1 MIIAVAVEKV
11 LYKTDKLFYYNIPP
25 NIRVYLGQTVLV
37 PFGPQNIIR
46 RAFIFKIFEDE
57 NKVDLKEVYSA
68 VENAYILTEEQIKI
82 AIYMVQNLF
91 CTYFEALNVITPHA
105 LAGKLK
111 VGFELNAEAI
121 QPLFLFKAELLKLA
135 QKHGGIIP
143 AEALIFLSKKEQ
155 NELCQAGVLTRKV
168 WFVKNLKGRQTLFF
182 SLNKN
187 SFANS
192 NFTLKQ
198 QQVLMQLKDE
208 VCYTKTELQETFN
221 ISNYML
227 AELIKKKALKREYK
241 TVETKEER
249 KFNPDNFNTNSLHLT
264 KPQQSVQEGIA
275 EKIDQ
280 GGAGVSLLFG
290 VTGSGK
296 SEIFVKLTEEVIKF
310 GKSVLILVPE
320 IGLTVPMMDHFSKYF
335 KGVIAVLHSGLKA
348 SEKLYEWQRIKN
360 GTARIIIGTRS
371 AVFAP
376 IFNLG
381 LIIVDEEQDQSYLSE
396 RKPLYSAIEIAKFRA
411 LYNSCQLILASAT
424 PSIASFYKAKN
435 GVYSLFK
442 LNERYNKNE
451 LPHTQIVDLT
461 DTNEHEETV
470 IIGNVLQNE
479 LQANLNKGEQS
490 IVLIGRRGY
499 STSIRCRG
507 CGNVAMCPNCEIG
520 LVYHKS
526 NKTLRCHYCGYAT
539 DARDVCSFCGSN
551 FIEYNGFGIEK
562 VEAQLKQLDGA
573 KVLRVD
579 SDVITS
585 SEVFKHKLEAFINNE
600 YNIMV
605 GTQIIAKGLNLNNV
619 TLVGV
624 VGIDQSLY
632 CSDFRG
638 HEQAFALLTQ
648 VIGRAGRFNKL
659 GRAVVQTRSADNE
672 LFTFVQKNNYQ
683 AFFEGEIAVRSS
695 LNLPPVGSLIVI
707 GFVGKDAKSTLAC
720 AESFFKVLRDKFNI
734 ICQPPTPANQPKL
747 NGNYRFKIMIF
758 NKNDIEFRNKL
769 RRALKQYLN
778 NSSLSNVRVFVDTN
792 MASNF

>member
-11 LYKTDKLFYYNIPP
+11 LYKTDRLFYYNVPP
-25 NIRVYLGQTVLV
+25 NIKICLGQTILV
-37 PFGPQNIIR
+37 PFGTQNTIR
-46 RAFIFKIFEDE
+46 RAFVFKIFEDE
-57 NKVDLKEVYSA
+57 NRVDLKEVYSA
-68 VENAYILTEEQIKI
+68 VENAYVLTEEQIKI
-82 AIYMVQNLF
+82 AVYMVQNLF

-111 VGFELNAEAI
+111 VGFELNADAI
-121 QPLFLFKAELLKLA
+121 QPLFLFKAQLFKLA
-135 QKHGGIIP
+135 QKHGSIIP
-143 AEALIFLSKKEQ
+143 AEALAFLSKKEQ

-168 WFVKNLKGRQTLFF
+168 WFVKNLKGKKSLFF
-182 SLNKN
+182 SVNKEELT
-187 SFANS
+187 NS
-192 NFTLKQ
+192 NFTSKQ

-208 VCYTKTELQETFN
+208 VCYTKTELKETFN

-227 AELIKKKALKREYK
+227 AELIKKRALKREYK
-241 TVETKEER
+241 TVEIEEG
-249 KFNPDNFNTNSLHLT
+249 KQLDLNGLNTNSLQLT
-264 KPQQSVQEGIA
+264 KNQQSVQEGVA
-275 EKIDQ
+275 QKIDQ
-280 GGAGVSLLFG
+280 REAGVSLLFG

-296 SEIFVKLTEEVIKF
+296 SEIFVKLTEKVIKS

-320 IGLTVPMMDHFSKYF
+320 IGLTVPMADHFSKYF
-335 KGVIAVLHSGLKA
+335 KGIIAVLHSGLKA

-376 IFNLG
+376 ILNLG

-396 RKPLYSAIEIAKFRA
+396 RKPLYGAIEVAKFRA
-411 LYNSCQLILASAT
+411 FYNSCQLILASAT

-435 GVYSLFK
+435 GIYSLFE
-442 LNERYNKNE
+442 LNERYNKSE
-451 LPHTQIVDLT
+451 LPHTKIVNLV
-461 DTNEHEETV
+461 DTNEQEETV
-470 IIGNVLQNE
+470 IIGNVLKNE

-499 STSIRCRG
+499 STSVRCRG
-507 CGNVAMCPNCEIG
+507 CGSVAMCPNCDIG

-526 NKTLRCHYCGYAT
+526 NKTLRCHYCGYTT
-539 DARDVCSFCGSN
+539 DARDVCSVCGSN

-573 KVLRVD
+573 KVLRMD

-585 SEVFKHKLEAFINNE
+585 SEVFKQKLKAFINNE

-624 VGIDQSLY
+624 VGIDQNLY

-672 LFTFVQKNNYQ
+672 LFTFVKKNNYQ
-683 AFFEGEIAVRSS
+683 AFFEQEIAVRSS
-695 LNLPPVGSLIVI
+695 LNLPPVGNLIII
-707 GFVGKDAKSTLAC
+707 GFVGKDAKSTLTC
-720 AESFFKVLRDKFNI
+720 AESFFKILKDKFNI
-734 ICQPPTPANQPKL
+734 ICQPSTPANQPKL

-758 NKNDIEFRNKL
+758 NKNNTEFRNKL

-778 NSSLSNVRVFVDTN
+778 SSSSKNVRTFVDVN
-792 MASNF
+792 IASNF

>member
-11 LYKTDKLFYYNIPP
+11 LYKTDRLFYYNVPP
-25 NIRVYLGQTVLV
+25 NIKICLGQTILV
-37 PFGPQNIIR
+37 PFGTQNTIR
-46 RAFIFKIFEDE
+46 RAFVFKIFEDE
-57 NKVDLKEVYSA
+57 NRADLKEVYSA
-68 VENAYILTEEQIKI
+68 VENAYVLTEEQIKI
-82 AIYMVQNLF
+82 AVYMVQNLF

-121 QPLFLFKAELLKLA
+121 QPLFLFKAQLLKLA
-135 QKHGGIIP
+135 QKHGGVMP
-143 AEALIFLSKKEQ
+143 AEALTFLSKKEQ

-168 WFVKNLKGRQTLFF
+168 WFVKNLKGKKSLFF
-182 SLNKN
+182 SVNKEEITN
-187 SFANS
+187 SK
-192 NFTLKQ
+192 FTSKQ

-208 VCYTKTELQETFN
+208 IYYTKAELKETFN

-241 TVETKEER
+241 IIEIEEGR
-249 KFNPDNFNTNSLHLT
+249 ELNSDNFNTNSLQLT
-264 KPQQSVQEGIA
+264 KNQQSVKEGIA
-275 EKIDQ
+275 QKIDQ

-290 VTGSGK
+290 ITGSGK
-296 SEIFVKLTEEVIKF
+296 SEIFVKLTEKVIKS

-320 IGLTVPMMDHFSKYF
+320 IGLTVPMADHFSKYF
-335 KGVIAVLHSGLKA
+335 KGIVAVLHSGLKA
-348 SEKLYEWQRIKN
+348 SEKFCEWQRIKD
-360 GTARIIIGTRS
+360 GEAHIVIGTRS

-376 IFNLG
+376 ILNLG

-396 RKPLYSAIEIAKFRA
+396 RKPLYSAVEIAKFRA

-424 PSIASFYKAKN
+424 PSITSFYKAKN
-435 GVYSLFK
+435 GVYSLFE
-442 LNERYNKNE
+442 LNERYNKSE
-451 LPHTQIVDLT
+451 LPHTKIVNLV
-461 DTNEHEETV
+461 DTNEQEETV
-470 IIGNVLQNE
+470 IIGNVLKNE

-499 STSIRCRG
+499 STSVRCRG
-507 CGNVAMCPNCEIG
+507 CGSVAMCPNCDIG

-526 NKTLRCHYCGYAT
+526 NKTLRCHYCGYTT
-539 DARDVCSFCGSN
+539 DARDVCSVCGSN

-573 KVLRVD
+573 RTLRMD

-585 SEVFKHKLEAFINNE
+585 SEIFKQKLKAFISNE

-605 GTQIIAKGLNLNNV
+605 GTQIVAKGLNFNNV

-672 LFTFVQKNNYQ
+672 LFTFVKKNNYQ
-683 AFFEGEIAVRSS
+683 AFFEQEIAVRSS
-695 LNLPPVGSLIVI
+695 LNLPPVGNLIII
-707 GFVGKDAKSTLAC
+707 GFVGKDAKSTLTC
-720 AESFFKVLRDKFNI
+720 AESFFKILKDKFNI

-758 NKNDIEFRNKL
+758 NKNNTEFRNRL

-778 NSSLSNVRVFVDTN
+778 SFSSKNVRTFVDVN
-792 MASNF
+792 IASNF

>member
-11 LYKTDKLFYYNIPP
+11 LYKTDRLFYYNVPP
-25 NIRVYLGQTVLV
+25 NIKICLGQTVLV
-37 PFGPQNIIR
+37 PFGTQNIIR

-57 NKVDLKEVYSA
+57 NRVDLKEVYSA
-68 VENAYILTEEQIKI
+68 VENAYVLTEEQIKI

-91 CTYFEALNVITPHA
+91 CTYFEALSVITPHA

-111 VGFELNAEAI
+111 AGFELNADAI

-135 QKHGGIIP
+135 QKHGKVIP
-143 AEALIFLSKKEQ
+143 AEALAFLSKKEQ

-168 WFVKNLKGRQTLFF
+168 WFVKNLKGKKSLFF
-182 SLNKN
+182 SVNKEELM
-187 SFANS
+187 NS
-192 NFTLKQ
+192 NFTSRQ

-208 VCYTKTELQETFN
+208 VYYTKAELKETFN

-227 AELIKKKALKREYK
+227 EELIKKKALKRESK
-241 TVETKEER
+241 TVEFQEER
-249 KFNPDNFNTNSLHLT
+249 KLNPDNFNTNSLHLT
-264 KPQQSVQEGIA
+264 KNQQSVEDGIA

-280 GGAGVSLLFG
+280 AKAGVSLLFG
-290 VTGSGK
+290 ITGSGK
-296 SEIFVKLTEEVIKF
+296 SEIFVKLTEKVIKS
-310 GKSVLILVPE
+310 GKSILILVPE
-320 IGLTVPMMDHFSKYF
+320 IGLTVPMVDHFSKYF
-335 KGVIAVLHSGLKA
+335 KGIIAVLHSGLKA
-348 SEKLYEWQRIKN
+348 SEKFYEWQRIKD
-360 GTARIIIGTRS
+360 GEACIIIGTRS

-376 IFNLG
+376 ILNLG

-396 RKPLYSAIEIAKFRA
+396 RKPLYSAIEVAKFRA
-411 LYNSCQLILASAT
+411 FYNNCQLVLASAT
-424 PSIASFYKAKN
+424 PSITSFYKAKN
-435 GVYSLFK
+435 GIYNLFE
-442 LNERYNKNE
+442 LNERYNKSE
-451 LPHTQIVDLT
+451 LPHTKIVNLV
-461 DTNEHEETV
+461 DTNEQEETV
-470 IIGNVLQNE
+470 IIGNVLKSE

-499 STSIRCRG
+499 STSVRCRG
-507 CGNVAMCPNCEIG
+507 CGSVAMCPNCDIG

-526 NKTLRCHYCGYAT
+526 NRTLRCHYCGYTT
-539 DARDVCSFCGSN
+539 DARDVCLFCGSN

-562 VEAQLKQLDGA
+562 VETQLKRLDGA
-573 KVLRVD
+573 KILRMD

-585 SEVFKHKLEAFINNE
+585 SEIFKDKLEAFINNE

-605 GTQIIAKGLNLNNV
+605 GTQIVAKGLNLNNV

-638 HEQAFALLTQ
+638 REQAFALLTQ

-672 LFTFVQKNNYQ
+672 LFTFVKKNNYQ
-683 AFFEGEIAVRSS
+683 AFFEQEIAVRSS
-695 LNLPPVGSLIVI
+695 LNLPPVGNLIII
-707 GFVGKDAKSTLAC
+707 GFVGKDAKSTLVC
-720 AESFFKVLRDKFNI
+720 AESFFKILKDRFNI
-734 ICQPPTPANQPKL
+734 ICQPPTPATQPKL

-758 NKNDIEFRNKL
+758 NKNNTEFRNKL

-778 NSSLSNVRVFVDTN
+778 NSSSRSVRTFVDVN
-792 MASNF
+792 IASNF